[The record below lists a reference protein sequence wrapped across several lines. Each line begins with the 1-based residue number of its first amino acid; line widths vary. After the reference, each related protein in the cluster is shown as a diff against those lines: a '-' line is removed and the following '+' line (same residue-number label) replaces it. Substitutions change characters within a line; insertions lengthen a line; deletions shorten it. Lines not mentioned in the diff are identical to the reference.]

1 MASSLK
7 EAKTTITKQ
16 SKKPKNLPQKRAF
29 RQTVPLPICLAT
41 GGGLRSWPLPGEA
54 TPQQPIHSEREGKLR
69 ITQALVSTG
78 LVSTGLA
85 STGLVIAAIVA
96 ASGSAVLA
104 QAPEGDTR
112 AVTLVVPIA
121 AGGGVDTIG
130 RVLAGELAER
140 LKQPWVVVN
149 RPGAGGVVGIDSVAK
164 ATPDGHTML
173 VIETSAVLQ
182 KWLHKNVPFDV
193 VADFAPVAQM
203 ATTPLLL
210 FANPSLPVANI
221 KELIA
226 YAKTNPGKLSV
237 GTPGIGSPHHLAV
250 AMLNAAAGID
260 ITHVPYKGT
269 APALNDLLGGQIPLI
284 WATPNVVMQYVE
296 AGKIKPLATGS
307 LDRIALLP
315 NVPTVNE
322 SGVPGFDVSVW
333 FGIAAPARTPRD
345 I

>member
-1 MASSLK
+1 M
-7 EAKTTITKQ
+7 
-16 SKKPKNLPQKRAF
+16 
-29 RQTVPLPICLAT
+29 
-41 GGGLRSWPLPGEA
+41 
-54 TPQQPIHSEREGKLR
+54 
-69 ITQALVSTG
+69 
-78 LVSTGLA
+78 
-85 STGLVIAAIVA
+85 
-96 ASGSAVLA
+96 
-104 QAPEGDTR
+104 
-112 AVTLVVPIA
+112 PIA

-130 RVLAGELAER
+130 RMFAAQLGDR
-140 LKQPWVVVN
+140 LKQPWVVEN
-149 RPGAGGVVGIDSVAK
+149 RPGAGGLVGLDSVAK
-164 ATPDGHTML
+164 AAPDGHTL
-173 VIETSAVLQ
+173 VVMETSAVLQ

-226 YAKTNPGKLSV
+226 YAKANPGKLSV

-296 AGKIKPLATGS
+296 TGKIKPLAVGS
-307 LDRIALLP
+307 PQRIAH
-315 NVPTVNE
+315 
-322 SGVPGFDVSVW
+322 
-333 FGIAAPARTPRD
+333 PARRADGRRKRRAGFRRQRLVRHRGAGEDAARHHRARQRRDRRDRQDAGGAGEDRAARLRSRLSSTASISPTRSPTITPATAR
-345 I
+345 